1 MAHLLNIWPSVARRL
16 RNAGRVLLLFDYD
29 GTLTPIVA
37 RPELARL
44 APAVRE
50 ALARLASGGD
60 GGGKFIVGLVS
71 GRSLADLRALLAV
84 PGPAAAPGMPSAEPG
99 ASDVR
104 GPAAAPGRPDIPGLL
119 LAGNHGFEISGPG
132 IEFVHPEAAA
142 LRPALDDAFARLQA
156 AAAATPGAM
165 VEHKGLSLTA
175 HYRGVAPEQAGGL
188 ERAVEAAV
196 APLVESGQLRIT
208 RGKMVREIRP
218 NLPWHK
224 GRAIAWLHSRYPEA
238 PLPVYFGDDVTDE
251 DGFIAAQELGG
262 LAVFVGPPRD
272 GTNALHQLDSPQEVA
287 QTLQLLLELQGPGG
301 GV

>member
-1 MAHLLNIWPSVARRL
+1 MAHLLNTWPAVARRL

-50 ALARLASGGD
+50 ALARLASGD
-60 GGGKFIVGLVS
+60 KFIVGLVS

-84 PGPAAAPGMPSAEPG
+84 PRVADAPGLPDVSGPADAPGV
-99 ASDVR
+99 D
-104 GPAAAPGRPDIPGLL
+104 DIPGLL

-142 LRPALDDAFARLQA
+142 LRPALDDAFDRLQA

-175 HYRGVAPEQAGGL
+175 HYRGVAPELAGGL
-188 ERAVEAAV
+188 EQAVETAV

-224 GRAIAWLHSRYPEA
+224 GRAIAYIHSRYPEA

-287 QTLQLLLELQGPGG
+287 QTLQLLLQLQPPGG
-301 GV
+301 AV

>member
-1 MAHLLNIWPSVARRL
+1 MAHLLNTWPSVARRL

-29 GTLTPIVA
+29 GTLTPIAA

-44 APAVRE
+44 PPAVRE
-50 ALARLASGGD
+50 TLARLASGD
-60 GGGKFIVGLVS
+60 SGGKFIVGLVS
-71 GRSLADLRALLAV
+71 GRSLADLTELA
-84 PGPAAAPGMPSAEPG
+84 
-99 ASDVR
+99 
-104 GPAAAPGRPDIPGLL
+104 DIPGLL

-175 HYRGVAPEQAGGL
+175 HYRGVAPELAGGL
-188 ERAVEAAV
+188 ERAVEAAI
-196 APLVESGQLRIT
+196 APLVDAGQLRMT

-224 GRAIAWLHSRYPEA
+224 GRAIVWLHSRCPET

-287 QTLQLLLELQGPGG
+287 QTLQLLLQLQEPGG
-301 GV
+301 AV

>member
-1 MAHLLNIWPSVARRL
+1 MAHLLNTWPAVARRL

-50 ALARLASGGD
+50 TLARLASGD
-60 GGGKFIVGLVS
+60 KFIVGLVS
-71 GRSLADLRALLAV
+71 GRSLADLRTLLAV
-84 PGPAAAPGMPSAEPG
+84 PGPADGPGVPDAPGV
-99 ASDVR
+99 D
-104 GPAAAPGRPDIPGLL
+104 DIPGLL

-142 LRPALDDAFARLQA
+142 LRPALDDAFDRLQPI
-156 AAAATPGAM
+156 AAATPGAM

-175 HYRGVAPEQAGGL
+175 HYRGVAPEQADGL
-188 ERAVEAAV
+188 ERVVEAAV
-196 APLVESGQLRIT
+196 APLVAAGQLRIT

-224 GRAIAWLHSRYPEA
+224 GRAIAYIHSRYPEA

-251 DGFIAAQELGG
+251 DGFVAAQELGG

-272 GTNALHQLDSPQEVA
+272 GTHALHQLDSPQEVA
-287 QTLQLLLELQGPGG
+287 QTLQLLLQLQGPGSA
-301 GV
+301 V

>member
-1 MAHLLNIWPSVARRL
+1 MAHLLNTWPSVARRL

-50 ALARLASGGD
+50 ALARLAAGD
-60 GGGKFIVGLVS
+60 KFIVGLVS

-84 PGPAAAPGMPSAEPG
+84 PGPADVPGLPDVSGPADAPGV
-99 ASDVR
+99 D
-104 GPAAAPGRPDIPGLL
+104 DIPGLL

-156 AAAATPGAM
+156 AVAATPGAM

-175 HYRGVAPEQAGGL
+175 HYRGVVPEQAGGL

-196 APLVESGQLRIT
+196 APLVDAGQLRIT

-224 GRAIAWLHSRYPEA
+224 GRAIAYLHSRYPEA

-251 DGFIAAQELGG
+251 DGFSAAQELGG

-272 GTNALHQLDSPQEVA
+272 GTHALHQLDSPQEVA
-287 QTLQLLLELQGPGG
+287 QTLQLLLLLQEPGG
-301 GV
+301 AV

>member
-16 RNAGRVLLLFDYD
+16 RNAGKVLLLFDYD

-50 ALARLASGGD
+50 ALARLADGGG

-71 GRSLADLRALLAV
+71 GRSLADLTELA
-84 PGPAAAPGMPSAEPG
+84 
-99 ASDVR
+99 
-104 GPAAAPGRPDIPGLL
+104 DIPGLL

-132 IEFVHPEAAA
+132 MEFVHPEAAA

-196 APLVESGQLRIT
+196 APLVDSGQLRIT

-224 GRAIAWLHSRYPEA
+224 GRAIAWLRDCYPEA

-272 GTNALHQLDSPQEVA
+272 GTNALYQLDSPQEVA
-287 QTLQLLLELQGPGG
+287 QTLQLLIELQEPGG
-301 GV
+301 AV

>member
-44 APAVRE
+44 APAVRDS
-50 ALARLASGGD
+50 LARLASGGD
-60 GGGKFIVGLVS
+60 NGGKFIVGLVS
-71 GRSLADLRALLAV
+71 GRSLADLRALLAL
-84 PGPAAAPGMPSAEPG
+84 PGPPDAPGAPDVPGMPD
-99 ASDVR
+99 AS
-104 GPAAAPGRPDIPGLL
+104 GRPDIPGLL

-156 AAAATPGAM
+156 ATAATPGAM

-224 GRAIAWLHSRYPEA
+224 GRAIAYLRGCYPDA

-287 QTLQLLLELQGPGG
+287 QTLQLLLELQPPGG
-301 GV
+301 AV